1 MSATALALAVGV
13 GEGLATCSTPSF
25 IRMTVIQSS
34 THEVVMQFS
43 PLHCSTPYCC
53 VIIATSPMTSAEVV
67 DDAGKRARGGLNIR
81 RSDKK
86 KSYIVRISASLTE
99 FFSKAYLFLLLVHPT
114 NMAFIRDIVN
124 FAKFE
129 AQNWWSSLTW
139 TEDSI
144 PNLRCALQESLCHI
158 VAEHSCINS
167 SSLWVSE
174 ALAIL
179 KQRPVCVVLCRGK
192 TILVTGATDGTG
204 FHCARAFAQHGA
216 RVIIHGRNEEKARG

>member
-1 MSATALALAVGV
+1 
-13 GEGLATCSTPSF
+13 
-25 IRMTVIQSS
+25 
-34 THEVVMQFS
+34 
-43 PLHCSTPYCC
+43 
-53 VIIATSPMTSAEVV
+53 
-67 DDAGKRARGGLNIR
+67 
-81 RSDKK
+81 
-86 KSYIVRISASLTE
+86 
-99 FFSKAYLFLLLVHPT
+99 
-114 NMAFIRDIVN
+114 MAFIRDIVN

-174 ALAIL
+174 APAIL